1 MSETLQANVAAALAA
16 LSEEP
21 TTAEVDAI
29 YALLAGEE
37 PADKWDGK
45 MLTFTNVQQSGKEY
59 VLYIDDSNKLNVSTS
74 TAEELGEAA
83 QFVCKKEESGKY
95 SFYNE
100 AKKLYMIWRAGKNY
114 GYNDNAGTLDTYNAT
129 YCDWSINDAGTT
141 VADTYY
147 IVSKRADGTT
157 DGSIVIMSA
166 TGAFDSFSNAI
177 GYASNY
183 SNLFRI
189 SVADIDTGIDEVKG
203 ENVVKGIY
211 DLQGRKVENPSKGI
225 YVINGKKVLIK

>member
-1 MSETLQANVAAALAA
+1 MSLYIER
-16 LSEEP
+16 
-21 TTAEVDAI
+21 DAF
-29 YALLAGEE
+29 
-37 PADKWDGK
+37 ADK
-45 MLTFTNVQQSGKEY
+45 LIIANSSGLFIHADSISADIIELLSFGTTTCY
-59 VLYIDDSNKLNVSTS
+59 VDKWNANT
-74 TAEELGEAA
+74 LG
-83 QFVCKKEESGKY
+83 
-95 SFYNE
+95 
-100 AKKLYMIWRAGKNY
+100 
-114 GYNDNAGTLDTYNAT
+114 TYNAT
-129 YCDWSINDAGTT
+129 YCDWSINDASTT

-189 SVADIDTGIDEVKG
+189 SVADIDTGIDEVAG
-203 ENVVKGIY
+203 ANVVKGIY
-211 DLQGRKVENPSKGI
+211 DLQGRKAENPSKGI